1 MDDHKHGHHKHSG
14 GDHKQGGSSCSGGS
28 ASSSG
33 SSSSASGRG
42 KIKRRDFMVGAAGVV
57 TTVALGG
64 CGGAKLN
71 VELQE
76 ATPAQR
82 ARKKEGRS
90 TVGILEC
97 PSYEEDI
104 FKAIKPYLASLN
116 LPDLKG
122 KTVVLKPNMVEYH
135 PHSPITTN
143 PAVILAAAELANYL
157 GAKEIIIGEGPGH
170 MRDTEFLLA
179 ASGIGAFCKKHK
191 LRFVDLNLDDL
202 EKVDNIDGF
211 SKLKTLYL
219 PKTIMEADAVIS
231 LPKMKTHHW
240 VGMTASMKNLFGTV
254 PGRKYGWPKNILHIN
269 GIPHCILDLVHLV
282 KPQIG
287 FVDAIVAM
295 EGDGPIMGTPKQMGF
310 IVLGTDL
317 AAVDAT
323 CARTMEAP
331 IDRLVYLKM
340 AGQVI
345 GNIASDQID
354 IKGKSI
360 DSVKKP
366 FEMPITFTDKKLL
379 NQAAHGAG

>member
-1 MDDHKHGHHKHSG
+1 MDHRKHSHHKHSPPP
-14 GDHKQGGSSCSGGS
+14 DS
-28 ASSSG
+28 
-33 SSSSASGRG
+33 SSSSAPG
-42 KIKRRDFMVGAAGVV
+42 KIKRRDFIAGAI

-64 CGGAKLN
+64 CGGAQINPDLP
-71 VELQE
+71 E
-76 ATPAQR
+76 ATAAQR
-82 ARKKEGRS
+82 ARKRQGRS

-104 FKAIKPYLASLN
+104 FKAIKPYLASLS

-135 PHSPITTN
+135 PNFPITTN
-143 PAVILAAAELANYL
+143 PAAILAAVELANYL

-170 MRDTEFLLA
+170 MRDTEFLLQ
-179 ASGIGAFCKKHK
+179 ASGIGELCKKHK

-211 SKLKTLYL
+211 SGMKTFYL
-219 PKTIMEADAVIS
+219 PKTIVEADAVIS
-231 LPKMKTHHW
+231 VPKMKTHHW

-287 FVDAIVAM
+287 FVDGIIAM
-295 EGDGPIMGTPKQMGF
+295 EGDGPINGTAKQMGF

-331 IDRLVYLKM
+331 IDRFLYLKM
-340 AGQVI
+340 AGEVV

-354 IKGKSI
+354 IKGATVE
-360 DSVKKP
+360 SVQKK
-366 FEMPITFTDKKLL
+366 FAMPITFQDKKLL
-379 NQAAHGAG
+379 KQANQGAG